1 MLLKKLIDAGDL
13 SGELKHIEANTCLFE
28 AGEPNEVLYYLLS
41 GSAKLV
47 KNSGT
52 AQIVEA
58 GTLLGLPD
66 LMHHTYT
73 CTVVTLEPS
82 EVLVIAKEELQR
94 VLQLNAE
101 LRLYLIQQLSR
112 SNTLASTSFE

>member
-13 SGELKHIEANTCLFE
+13 TGKLKHIEADTCLFE
-28 AGEPNEVLYYLLS
+28 SGETNEALYYLIS
-41 GSAKLV
+41 GSAKLM
-47 KNSGT
+47 KSSGT
-52 AQIVEA
+52 EQTVET
-58 GTLLGLPD
+58 GTLLGLTD
-66 LMHHTYT
+66 LMRPVYT

-94 VLQLNAE
+94 ALQLNAE